1 MKHIVQLSIIAV
13 CLCCSVAVY
22 AQEQRNKSFQVIINN
37 VVYSQKEQKTK
48 LDNVLGTAAQAIL
61 TGREYQYNTQRA
73 DYRDAVLAA
82 IVRGMS
88 TTHRIRVVDGTNSM
102 AGLMQQHDFDMDV
115 MVANIATS
123 SRTVVETVKEK
134 KDGKETERK
143 VTNTYHK
150 GILDVTL
157 QMKNVGTGE
166 VVCSPAFNFSGSDYD
181 KNRTGEEALS
191 RVLESLSYYV
201 SDYFNKM
208 FPMVGRI
215 LEGATAKKDKQ
226 KEVYID
232 LGSDDGAYKGLHL
245 AVYILKTIAGNEARE
260 QIGKLKISDVQGNHV
275 SLCKVQSGSK
285 DIKAALDAGKNVVV
299 LTTD

>member
-1 MKHIVQLSIIAV
+1 MRQIIIAMV
-13 CLCCSVAVY
+13 LSFSLAVN
-22 AQEQRNKSFQVIINN
+22 AQEVRNRSFQVIINN
-37 VVYSQKEQKTK
+37 VAYTQKEQKAR
-48 LDNVLGTAAQAIL
+48 LDNILGAAAQAIL

-88 TTHRIRVVDGTNSM
+88 STHRIRVVDGTNSM
-102 AGLMQQHDFDMDV
+102 AGMMQQHDYDMDIT
-115 MVANIATS
+115 VANIATT

-150 GILDVTL
+150 GIIDVTL
-157 QMKNVGTGE
+157 QMKDVVTGE
-166 VVCSPAFNFSGSDYD
+166 VVCSPSFNFSGSDYD
-181 KNRTGEEALS
+181 KNRTSEEALS
-191 RVLESLSYYV
+191 RVLDWLSNYV
-201 SDYFNKM
+201 CDYFNKM
-208 FPMVGRI
+208 YPMAGWI
-215 LEGATAKKDKQ
+215 LEGATAKKNKQ

-232 LGSDDGAYKGLHL
+232 LGADDGVYKGLHL
-245 AVYILKTIAGNEARE
+245 AVYILKTVAGNDARE
-260 QIGKLKISDVQGNHV
+260 QIGKLKVTDVQGSHV

-285 DIKAALDAGKNVVV
+285 DIKAALDAGKSVVV